1 MAELFSL
8 WTSLDLSKADAA
20 EAKTNKAP
28 IGGIISTDT
37 VDLQGDQILQSGC
50 DWSYFLKRGWFNY
63 EHKPG
68 AENIVGIPKA
78 VKPVT
83 LEGGKQGTRVEG
95 FLLLD
100 RPRASEVYEAAK
112 AIQKSGEGRSIG
124 FSVEGQVLKRD
135 PTNPKIVTK
144 ARILNVSV
152 TAHPV
157 NPDAR
162 LEVLA
167 RSLEVNSLDIADNNY
182 NAVDNLQEH
191 TDMIKG
197 DIGYKEPA
205 KADPNAPL
213 SDMVKESLADSPAD
227 EQEKPGDLM
236 ESLLRRVLKEEFNRL
251 GAEEIDKTF
260 DKRQTM
266 VSFNQMSTLLNNV
279 FPNIPKT
286 ETRSL
291 ARKLL
296 SAAKSYTK

>member
-1 MAELFSL
+1 MTELFSL
-8 WTSLDLSKADAA
+8 WTNVNLSKAD
-20 EAKTNKAP
+20 EGVEQSNTAP

-78 VKPVT
+78 VKSVT
-83 LEGGKQGTRVEG
+83 LDGGKQGTRVEG

-100 RPRASEVYEAAK
+100 RPRANEVYQAAK

-124 FSVEGQVLKRD
+124 FSVEGQVLQRD
-135 PTNPKIVTK
+135 PTNSKIVTK
-144 ARILNVSV
+144 SRILNVSV

-167 RSLEVNSLDIADNNY
+167 RSLDANILDIGADNY
-182 NAVDNLQEH
+182 NSVHNLKESN
-191 TDMIKG
+191 DMTKG
-197 DIGYKEPA
+197 NVGYQTPA
-205 KADPNAPL
+205 KADPKANL
-213 SDMVKESLADSPAD
+213 SPVVEESLDKKPVD
-227 EQEKPGDLM
+227 KQETH
-236 ESLLRRVLKEEFNRL
+236 ESLLRRILREELSSAIVPF
-251 GAEEIDKTF
+251 EK
-260 DKRQTM
+260 TM
-266 VSFNQMSTLLNNV
+266 VSLPQMVHLLDKV
-279 FPNIPKT
+279 YPNIPKT

-291 ARKLL
+291 ARRLL

>member
-1 MAELFSL
+1 MSELFSL
-8 WTSLDLSKADAA
+8 WTSLDLSKADAGEDA
-20 EAKTNKAP
+20 NKAR

-37 VDLQGDQILQSGC
+37 VDLQGDRILQSGL
-50 DWSYFLKRGWFNY
+50 DWSYFLNRGWFNY

-78 VKPVT
+78 VQPVT
-83 LEGGKQGTRVEG
+83 LDGGKQATKVEG

-100 RPRASEVYEAAK
+100 RPRAKEVYEAAK
-112 AIQKSGEGRSIG
+112 AIQKAGEGRSIG
-124 FSVEGQVLKRD
+124 FSVEGQVLQRD

-167 RSLEVNSLDIADNNY
+167 RSLEVNGLDITDANY
-182 NAVDNLQEH
+182 NPIHNLQELNDMNKGNVGYAESSK
-191 TDMIKG
+191 TD
-197 DIGYKEPA
+197 PSA
-205 KADPNAPL
+205 SL
-213 SDMVKESLADSPAD
+213 SAMVEQSLADAPAE
-227 EQEKPGDLM
+227 EQEKPGELM
-236 ESLLRRVLKEEFNRL
+236 ESMLRRVLKDEFSKL
-251 GAEEIDKTF
+251 AAEEIDKTF
-260 DKRQTM
+260 DKRAPM
-266 VSFNQMSTLLNNV
+266 VSFTQMSKLLGNV

>member
-1 MAELFSL
+1 MTELFSL

-28 IGGIISTDT
+28 IGGIISTDV

-236 ESLLRRVLKEEFNRL
+236 ESLLRRVLKEEFNKL